1 MLLMNAGVGVG
12 SHGPEFQAL
21 EFLAQVADAFLLEK
35 KRAGRNDFNEHRDH
49 QPERRPQDRRYEHT
63 NYIKRALPRWNPA
76 WRCNKTGMAFK
87 AFLRKAVIA
96 EIVHCASFT
105 FNDGAKSKLIWSGKY
120 FLYFMRPD

>member
-1 MLLMNAGVGVG
+1 MNIAIINQSGAHKIDATSTQIISSARFHAGTRHGV
-12 SHGPEFQAL
+12 ATRL
-21 EFLAQVADAFLLEK
+21 V
-35 KRAGRNDFNEHRDH
+35 
-49 QPERRPQDRRYEHT
+49 
-63 NYIKRALPRWNPA
+63 
-76 WRCNKTGMAFK
+76 